1 MVRVL
6 HVINGADVGGISTMI
21 LNYYRHINRQAVHF
35 DFVSADQEQG
45 YNGKE
50 LEKLGSKFY
59 YIEKKS
65 NGLWKHMKALN
76 KLMKEEQF
84 DAVHVH
90 SNHTSYVAL
99 IVAWTN
105 HIKIRFA
112 HGHNAVKNKL
122 PFRESL
128 SRRIGIILIKLF
140 ATKRLA
146 CSKDAAIYTFGKHS
160 LGEKTLEILPNA
172 IDVEKFRFNSKKRVQ
187 YRNEFGI
194 KNEDFV
200 VGCVGRMSTEK
211 NHIFLVEMMP
221 SLLKKIPNVCLMLVG
236 DGDEKKQLEQRA
248 KELNIEKNVV
258 FTGSRSDVADLLSS
272 MDVFVLPSI
281 YEGFPIA
288 AIEAL
293 ANGLP
298 VILSDTI
305 TRELDFTDS
314 VSYISLKDSCED
326 WTDLICA
333 KRKNGHLLEQ
343 SETVIEQGYDIH
355 FTTQQLVRFYLEKA

>member
-112 HGHNAVKNKL
+112 HGHNSVKNKL
-122 PFRESL
+122 PFR
-128 SRRIGIILIKLF
+128 
-140 ATKRLA
+140 
-146 CSKDAAIYTFGKHS
+146 
-160 LGEKTLEILPNA
+160 
-172 IDVEKFRFNSKKRVQ
+172 
-187 YRNEFGI
+187 
-194 KNEDFV
+194 
-200 VGCVGRMSTEK
+200 
-211 NHIFLVEMMP
+211 
-221 SLLKKIPNVCLMLVG
+221 
-236 DGDEKKQLEQRA
+236 
-248 KELNIEKNVV
+248 
-258 FTGSRSDVADLLSS
+258 
-272 MDVFVLPSI
+272 
-281 YEGFPIA
+281 
-288 AIEAL
+288 
-293 ANGLP
+293 
-298 VILSDTI
+298 
-305 TRELDFTDS
+305 
-314 VSYISLKDSCED
+314 
-326 WTDLICA
+326 
-333 KRKNGHLLEQ
+333 
-343 SETVIEQGYDIH
+343 
-355 FTTQQLVRFYLEKA
+355 